1 MEITVFII
9 SSKNIDFDHVRQT
22 GNLLI
27 CARDRDVWIIII
39 VQRENFDR
47 DPRFFKNLIYF

>member
-1 MEITVFII
+1 MVCDKYATKKNLQNKMEITVFII

-27 CARDRDVWIIII
+27 CARDRDV
-39 VQRENFDR
+39 
-47 DPRFFKNLIYF
+47 